1 MKKTEKKFDKAKY
14 DREYQRQNYY
24 RLNVVLPKD
33 MRERIDQ
40 AVARSGKSKDAY
52 IREAIEEKMLH
63 DL

>member
-1 MKKTEKKFDKAKY
+1 MKKNEKKFDKAKY
-14 DREYQRQNYY
+14 DKEYQKANYY

-40 AVARSGKSKDAY
+40 AVARSGKSKNAY